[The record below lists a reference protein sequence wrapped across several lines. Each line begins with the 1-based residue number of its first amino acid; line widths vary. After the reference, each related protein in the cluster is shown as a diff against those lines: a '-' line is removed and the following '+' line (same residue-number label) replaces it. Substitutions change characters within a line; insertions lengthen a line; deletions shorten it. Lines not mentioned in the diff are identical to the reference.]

1 MSYENITLRKQN
13 VTMVDGYFYMLDE
26 NQDAMIV
33 KTDDGTQSYSY
44 SLDNTISNEIVSIEY
59 DGRNFWTLENP
70 GSDTIKIKRWNL
82 ENYVLKLRDDFT
94 MVPTGSH
101 KYQSEAMAI
110 EHYELRVQTT
120 AAASSNVIQM
130 YQPKTKQANF
140 DLVAK
145 LTSGMTI
152 SLGPNSDGQTEDI
165 SVNSVTVSSP
175 GGIETVYNVNL
186 NSSTTYEYDGP
197 TASGSDDYYEKY
209 GAPSSFYSN
218 IWIFNNW
225 DGVSSD
231 DGALY
236 KISAY
241 TGAYQT
247 RYAGGEYQNVKACTF
262 FDVPDYIF
270 DRTWQ
275 LPDGDPEKTASSNWP
290 KSDAIIYVRTTNLIF
305 LDPDNLS
312 ESYGSMTMD
321 NLDDDQATIIPI
333 YDLTMEG
340 VNVYRLQEDATYY
353 GTTYNW
359 SEYNY
364 QLSTLEP
371 FITSISLRANPA
383 ILPANSTSTSSITAI
398 VKDQFNLP
406 IVAKPVTFTEDD
418 PAGSIIGSNP
428 ANTDSDGVAI
438 TTYRAGSS
446 AREVKI
452 TATAQ
457 QGGVDSPTD

>member
-1 MSYENITLRKQN
+1 MAYENITLRKQN
-13 VTMVDGYFYMLDE
+13 VTMVDGYFYMMDE
-26 NQDAMIV
+26 AQDAMIV

-44 SLDNTISNEIVSIEY
+44 PLDNTIASQVVSMEW

-70 GSDTIKIKRWNL
+70 GSDTIRIKRWNL
-82 ENYVLKLRDDFT
+82 ENYVLKLRDEFD
-94 MVPTGSH
+94 MAPTGSH

-110 EHYELRVQTT
+110 EHYHLRVQAD
-120 AAASSNVIQM
+120 AAVSSNVIQM
-130 YQPKTKQANF
+130 YQPKTKQADF

-145 LTSGMTI
+145 LTSGMTV
-152 SLGPNSDGQTEDI
+152 SLGPNSNGQREDI

-186 NSSTTYEYDGP
+186 NASTTYEYDGP
-197 TASGSDDYYEKY
+197 TASGSSDYRERY
-209 GAPSSFYSN
+209 GDPASFYSD

-241 TGAYQT
+241 TGSYQT
-247 RYAGGEYQNVKACTF
+247 RYAGGEYQNVKSSTF
-262 FDVPDYIF
+262 YDVPNYIF
-270 DRTWQ
+270 DRDWQ
-275 LPDGDPEKTASSNWP
+275 STPATDANNWP
-290 KSDAIIYVRTTNLIF
+290 KFNAITYVRTTNLIF
-305 LDPDNLS
+305 LNPDDFS

-321 NLDDDQATIIPI
+321 NIDDDQATIIPI

-340 VNVYRLQEDATYY
+340 VNVYRLQQEATYY
-353 GTTYNW
+353 GTTHGPW
-359 SEYNY
+359 STYNY

-383 ILPANSTSTSSITAI
+383 ILPANGTNTSEITAI

-406 IVAKPVTFTEDD
+406 IESKLVYFTEDD
-418 PAGSIIGSNP
+418 SVGSIIGTNP
-428 ANTDSDGVAI
+428 ANTDVNGVAT
-438 TTYRAGSS
+438 TTYQAGTS

-457 QGGVDSPTD
+457 QGGVETPTD